1 MKRLIIIIILL
12 LLLVPISSVSA
23 GDKETLNFAKDKTL
37 MFLNGYLP
45 IAAKY
50 NYAFFNEQMAKEN
63 EISDFLD
70 SKEEQRRIVGFDR
83 MDAENE
89 ITNFSSGYQKTT
101 FTIPSFSWIIIPNLI
116 GSQPSGMIQFTFSF

>member
-1 MKRLIIIIILL
+1 MKRLIIIILL
-12 LLLVPISSVSA
+12 LLLVPISYVSA
-23 GDKETLNFAKDKTL
+23 GDKKTVNFAKDKTL

-45 IAAKY
+45 IVAKY

-70 SKEEQRRIVGFDR
+70 SKEERRRIIGFDR

-89 ITNFSSGYQKTT
+89 MTNFSNEYQKKKV
-101 FTIPSFSWIIIPNLI
+101 TISSFSWTIIPNLI

>member
-45 IAAKY
+45 IVAKY

-89 ITNFSSGYQKTT
+89 ITNLSNEYQKETV
-101 FTIPSFSWIIIPNLI
+101 TIPSFSWIIIPNLI

>member
-1 MKRLIIIIILL
+1 
-12 LLLVPISSVSA
+12 VSA